1 MAKANLTLPDGTVVT
16 IDGSVEEVARLL
28 QSVSASGGQPS
39 GARASKPHRVRTKRA
54 KAGARSVRGP
64 TGYLLELREEGY
76 FKSKRFLNDIKKK
89 LEEKGHI
96 YARTTLSPTLLN
108 LVKRK
113 ELRRVSRLLKKSACA
128 GSS

>member
-1 MAKANLTLPDGTVVT
+1 
-16 IDGSVEEVARLL
+16 
-28 QSVSASGGQPS
+28 
-39 GARASKPHRVRTKRA
+39 
-54 KAGARSVRGP
+54 
-64 TGYLLELREEGY
+64 LELREEGY

-113 ELRRVSRLLKKSACA
+113 DLRRVSRLLKKSACA